1 MRVVDVDGDKSL
13 VVADPTIIKVAK
25 RDCEGIVPLY
35 YNMLKA
41 PAREVSPDALYEGMI
56 TAYTSGNI
64 GAVSNKITKI
74 WNSDNPDLEAI
85 KQLCCLNNFTIDSA
99 KTLFKP
105 IPPEEIANKFNELT
119 KDKLPH
125 FFMYAKGKR
134 EAQVMPVGNGCVDRL
149 EYIIDHRKF
158 NFHQKQL
165 GYFDYRMLMDNGE
178 LELTEKDKVLIK
190 AYYDLSSTINGRIVV
205 DEDGSANYDRVFGEF
220 RQALLEI
227 DPDINHL
234 VDVLVKQTFDI
245 KKSKHKTALWQCF
258 GEEIYQNICRNLP
271 ENTIMCECCGKR
283 IVKES
288 NRQTMCK
295 ECYKLADAE
304 LNKKRCVAYR
314 KRIKENDMV

>member
-1 MRVVDVDGDKSL
+1 M
-13 VVADPTIIKVAK
+13 IEVAK
-25 RDCEGIVPLY
+25 RDCKDIVPLY
-35 YNMLKA
+35 YNMAKA
-41 PAREVSPDALYEGMI
+41 PAREITPDALYEGMI

-74 WNSDNPDLEAI
+74 WNLPEPDLDAI
-85 KQLCCLNNFTIDSA
+85 KQLCCLNNFTIDAA
-99 KTLFKP
+99 KTLYKP
-105 IPPEEIANKFNELT
+105 LPPDDIADHLNELT
-119 KDKLPH
+119 KNKVPH

-134 EAQVMPVGNGCVDRL
+134 ESQVMPVGSSCVDRL
-149 EYIIDHRKF
+149 EYIINHHKF

-165 GYFDYRMLMDNGE
+165 GYFDYRMLMDDGE

-234 VDVLVKQTFDI
+234 VDVLVKQTFDV
-245 KKSKHKTALWQCF
+245 KRSKHKTALWQCF